1 MNNVKGY
8 RIDVMNRTVSI
19 TKDFARLAQDP
30 NTQEYALYTKFIRD
44 GLRITKR
51 TSRANGGFKSNRNLT
66 YENMET
72 YIMVQADHD
81 NLMIEFASVKAQSK
95 GQISP
100 YNFVKEWFFETFPN
114 YNDIPIYINQAK
126 VAALSAPDA
135 PEKESVSA

>member
-30 NTQEYALYTKFIRD
+30 NTQEYALYTKFIKD

-51 TSRANGGFKSNRNLT
+51 TSRANGGFKSNRNL
-66 YENMET
+66 
-72 YIMVQADHD
+72 MVQADHD
-81 NLMIEFASVKAQSK
+81 NLMIEFANAKAQSK

-100 YNFVKEWFFETFPN
+100 YNFVKEWFFETFPS